1 MLMNK
6 IEKRQPGFVDL
17 AELAA
22 AIEQWR
28 TTGEPGTE
36 LCQMLRKIAAQ
47 ILNRPT
53 FQKVWKARPDLREDA
68 ASAALIK
75 QLRSLKNITRYRQ
88 QTALA
93 YLRLAAYH
101 ATLGVISKSMK
112 TERRDEIVRQA
123 LMRQFVSELP
133 WLAASIG
140 RKPDVSWTYDD
151 EGGCDEP

>member
-1 MLMNK
+1 MK
-6 IEKRQPGFVDL
+6 D
-17 AELAA
+17 
-22 AIEQWR
+22 
-28 TTGEPGTE
+28 
-36 LCQMLRKIAAQ
+36 
-47 ILNRPT
+47 
-53 FQKVWKARPDLREDA
+53 DA
-68 ASAALIK
+68 SSAALIK
-75 QLRSLKNITRYRQ
+75 QLRALKNITRDRQ

-140 RKPDVSWTYDD
+140 RKPDVSWTYDE
-151 EGGCDEP
+151 EGGCDYEP

>member
-1 MLMNK
+1 MNE
-6 IEKRQPGFVDL
+6 INKRLPGFVDL
-17 AELAA
+17 AELAV

-28 TTGEPGTE
+28 QSGEPGTA
-36 LCQMLRKIAAQ
+36 LCLMLRKIAAQ
-47 ILNRPT
+47 MINRPT
-53 FQKVWKARPDLREDA
+53 FQRVWKSRPDLKDDA

-75 QLRSLKNITRYRQ
+75 QLKSLKNIPRDRQ

-112 TERRDEIVRQA
+112 TERKDELLRQA
-123 LMRQFVSELP
+123 LMRKFVSELP

-140 RKPDVSWTYDD
+140 RKPDISWTYDE
-151 EGGCDEP
+151 EGDRDEP